1 MGSSTRATSMNS
13 DALSSRFSTMKPSS
27 VVLLS
32 SHTSSVCASSTTPD
46 LRFDGALGESII
58 VESSQ
63 DTERMRIAGKAM
75 IRAQFEIDFMMITD

>member
-1 MGSSTRATSMNS
+1 
-13 DALSSRFSTMKPSS
+13 

-63 DTERMRIAGKAM
+63 DTERMRIVG
-75 IRAQFEIDFMMITD
+75 RARNLAQLVMALMV